1 MMSVI
6 DEIKTKLDIVDIV
19 SEHVTLRKS
28 GRNYTGFCPFH
39 HNVRT
44 PSFVVFPDSQHWH
57 CFGACGEGGDVF
69 SFVMKQEGWDFG
81 TALKELARRAGVE
94 LRPRTP
100 AQEKAQEE
108 ADRLRE
114 ILDVAAQYYHHLLH
128 HAPEAKAARAYV
140 ARRGLGEETAGR
152 FMVGY
157 SLPGW
162 DRTRAYLTERGYSI
176 EELVKAGLLVQREDR
191 GSTYDRFRE
200 RLMIPIRDAQ
210 GRVIGF
216 GARTLDPEGVPKY
229 INSPQTVLFD
239 KSHTLFGLDLARKA
253 IRREDQAVI
262 VEGYMDV
269 MQAHQA
275 GFANVV
281 AQMGTALT
289 EAQLKQLQRYTKR
302 LVLALDPDAAGVRAT
317 LRGVEVAR
325 EALNQEWEP
334 VFDPRGLVGYEAR
347 LGAEIRVLR
356 LPGDQDPDDL
366 IRKDPQ
372 RWATLVEEAAPVV
385 DFYLQILM
393 EGLDL
398 DDTKSKAQVVDT
410 LLPILRAVAN
420 AVEREDYVQKV
431 ARALRVDARAV
442 QSRLRSAGHQTARGR
457 RGAARTQERAPRRV
471 VEADLEGHCL
481 SVLLQRP
488 SLLAQIGTALRGSQ
502 LKPLQ
507 GQDFQDVGYRVIFEA
522 WEAFLATEHPA
533 PPFDKLRT
541 PLEALRAQLPTD
553 LHARLEALLTPGQVA
568 LADEQLVRD
577 VVFTLLRLRER
588 NLRQLGQKLSFLTIE
603 AQEAGDMR
611 AEQYV
616 GALQMYKETLLR
628 TQQALA
634 QRWSLVGRG

>member
-1 MMSVI
+1 MI
-6 DEIKTKLDIVDIV
+6 DQVKDRLDIVEVI
-19 SEHVTLRKS
+19 SSYIPLQKS
-28 GRNYTGFCPFH
+28 GRNYKALCPFH
-39 HNVRT
+39 SEKT

-69 SFVMKQEGWDFG
+69 SFVMKQEGWDFR
-81 TALKELARRAGVE
+81 TALKELALRAGVE

-100 AQEKAQEE
+100 AQVHAQEE
-108 ADRLRE
+108 SDRLRE

-140 ARRGLGEETAGR
+140 ARRSLSEETVGR

-162 DRTRAYLTERGYSI
+162 DRTRAYLTERGYTV
-176 EELVKAGLLVQREDR
+176 EELVKAGLLVHREER

-229 INSPQTVLFD
+229 LNSPQTMLFD

-253 IRREDQAVI
+253 IRREDQAII

-275 GFANVV
+275 GFDNVV

-289 EAQLKQLQRYTKR
+289 EAQLGQLQRYTKR
-302 LVLALDPDAAGVRAT
+302 LVLALDPDTAGVRAT
-317 LRGVEVAR
+317 LRGIEVAR
-325 EALNQEWEP
+325 EALDQEWEP

-366 IRKDPQ
+366 IRAEPQ
-372 RWATLVEEAAPVV
+372 RWATLVKEAMPVV

-398 DDTKSKAQVVDT
+398 DDAKAKAHVVDT

-420 AVEREDYVQKV
+420 PVEREDYVQKI

-442 QSRLRSAGHQTARGR
+442 QSRLRSAGRQTARGR
-457 RGAARTQERAPRRV
+457 HSAPRAPEKTPRRV

-481 SVLLQRP
+481 AALLQRP
-488 SLLAQIGTALRGSQ
+488 SFLAQISAALEGSQ
-502 LKPLQ
+502 LEPLQ
-507 GQDFQDVGYRVIFEA
+507 GQDFNDVGCRAIFEA

-533 PPFDKLRT
+533 P
-541 PLEALRAQLPTD
+541 LEALRAQLPID
-553 LHARLEALLTPGQVA
+553 LHARLEALLTPAQVT

-577 VVFTLLRLRER
+577 VVLTLLRLRER

-603 AQEAGDMR
+603 AQEAGDIR
-611 AEQYV
+611 AEQYI
-616 GALQMYKETLLR
+616 GALRTYKKTLLR

-634 QRWSLVGRG
+634 HRWSLVGQG